1 MKFQS
6 KGDIHTDIHTH
17 IYIYQIRKYTHTY
30 VLSHHHICASMA
42 MDIQTNVLWASD
54 ALNPWQV
61 TRSICAGVLVFVDLL
76 VTVQDRTWRMLEV
89 QSGF

>member
-1 MKFQS
+1 
-6 KGDIHTDIHTH
+6 
-17 IYIYQIRKYTHTY
+17 
-30 VLSHHHICASMA
+30 

-76 VTVQDRTWRMLEV
+76 VTVQDRTWRMLEDWDFPTFEEPLEIQV
-89 QSGF
+89 PTKVLGTFSDKLKSLGTASSPERVSGL